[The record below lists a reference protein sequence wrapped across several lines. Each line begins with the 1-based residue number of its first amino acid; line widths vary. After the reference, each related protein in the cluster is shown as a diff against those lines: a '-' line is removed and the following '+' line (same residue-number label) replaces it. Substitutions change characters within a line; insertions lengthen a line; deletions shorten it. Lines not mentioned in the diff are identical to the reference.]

1 PGDPLRQRYRLAG
14 QVDDVAA
21 GGKAHE
27 AEVHG
32 VDLTRG
38 GDPLLQVVGEHGVQA
53 LDPQVLDLDVD
64 QGAVAA
70 ARRNLDLA
78 GAGRRAQRRAARHR
92 EGGDGIDSE
101 LGQDV
106 DAV

>member
-1 PGDPLRQRYRLAG
+1 VPAVDAQAGDLVAAADRSLHVDGGAGDHLQLARRRDPDAEGGGLPGICQVVDVALPGDPLRQRYRLAG

-38 GDPLLQVVGEHGVQA
+38 GDPLLQVVGEH
-53 LDPQVLDLDVD
+53 
-64 QGAVAA
+64 
-70 ARRNLDLA
+70 
-78 GAGRRAQRRAARHR
+78 
-92 EGGDGIDSE
+92 
-101 LGQDV
+101 
-106 DAV
+106 